1 MPASGSLGPV
11 ESEATSSNTQEP
23 QLDVYGFRLPSEG
36 LDQDGREASYQ
47 EQQEMTEKWSRY
59 AKQRALP
66 SAARLKRY
74 CRRVWLQNTCARDKT
89 YSLALAASRLVV
101 VVCCLQYAQRAAA
114 V

>member
-1 MPASGSLGPV
+1 MPAPGGAQPND
-11 ESEATSSNTQEP
+11 SSAASSSSQEP

-66 SAARLKRY
+66 SSARLKRY
-74 CRRVWLQNTCARDKT
+74 CRRVR
-89 YSLALAASRLVV
+89 
-101 VVCCLQYAQRAAA
+101 
-114 V
+114 